1 VSPTVSWFLKWF
13 AILWSAAA
21 IAIIAISNLM
31 IAQKWPPNFGLPFEV
46 QNNVRVALLLA
57 PGAIAAMGLLALEKW
72 KGHRRA
78 P

>member
-1 VSPTVSWFLKWF
+1 LFLKWF

-31 IAQKWPPNFGLPFEV
+31 IAQGWRPNFGLPFEV

-57 PGAIAAMGLLALEKW
+57 PGAIAAIGLLVLEKW
-72 KGHRRA
+72 TGHKRA